1 MTDMILFGVF
11 PYVAVALMIGV
22 GIYRYFVDRYSWS
35 SQSSQFLESR
45 VLFWGSIPWHYAI
58 LIILLAHFL
67 AFLVPSGWA
76 VLLGKPLRLY
86 ILEVTG
92 LALGISTLIAVAL
105 LIFRRITK
113 CAGRSSH
120 HGDRLAGSGD
130 AFAAGCDWRLY
141 RLHFALGLGLV
152 PAHGN
157 TLALV
162 ADQTRSTDSLPRR
175 TAVCGQTPRLQ
186 CFSDSGA
193 VPVLEAG
200 PCRQCPLDLFSAS
213 LSGCDLVSA
222 ASGGLILFY
231 FYDHDS
237 MRRPDVRSC
246 YRKVT

>member
-105 LIFRRITK
+105 LIFRRVTNVRVAAVTTVI
-113 CAGRSSH
+113 
-120 HGDRLAGSGD
+120 DWLVLAALFLQVATGVYIAFTLRWGSVWYLHTATPWLWSLLKLD
-130 AFAAGCDWRLY
+130 PQIHYLAALPAVVKLHAFNAFLI
-141 RLHFALGLGLV
+141 
-152 PAHGN
+152 
-157 TLALV
+157 LALFPFSRLV
-162 ADQTRSTDSLPRR
+162 HVVSVPLTYLSRPYQVVIWYRQRR
-175 TAVCGQTPRLQ
+175 EG
-186 CFSDSGA
+186 
-193 VPVLEAG
+193 
-200 PCRQCPLDLFSAS
+200 
-213 LSGCDLVSA
+213 
-222 ASGGLILFY
+222 
-231 FYDHDS
+231 
-237 MRRPDVRSC
+237 
-246 YRKVT
+246 

>member
-92 LALGISTLIAVAL
+92 LALGISTLIAIAL
-105 LIFRRITK
+105 LIFRRVTNVRVAAVTTLI
-113 CAGRSSH
+113 
-120 HGDRLAGSGD
+120 DWLVLAALFLQVATGVYIAFTLRWGSVWYLHTATPWLWSLLKLD
-130 AFAAGCDWRLY
+130 PQMQYLAALPFVVKLHAFNAFLI
-141 RLHFALGLGLV
+141 
-152 PAHGN
+152 
-157 TLALV
+157 LALFPFSRLV
-162 ADQTRSTDSLPRR
+162 HVVSVPLTYLSRPYQVVIWYRQRR
-175 TAVCGQTPRLQ
+175 
-186 CFSDSGA
+186 
-193 VPVLEAG
+193 AG
-200 PCRQCPLDLFSAS
+200 
-213 LSGCDLVSA
+213 
-222 ASGGLILFY
+222 
-231 FYDHDS
+231 
-237 MRRPDVRSC
+237 
-246 YRKVT
+246 